1 MDYKFKYASKEA
13 STILNEKDGLL
24 YITFPKLAAQK
35 DVIHGCSTRIGGVSE
50 GIFSSMNL
58 SFTRG
63 DNSEHVR
70 ENYRRIGKAIG
81 IDETK
86 LVFSDQVHKTT
97 IHVATK
103 EDMGKGIVKPREL
116 KEIDGLVTNEPGIP
130 MVTFYADCVPLLF
143 YDPVEHV
150 AGMAHSGWKGTVA
163 KIGEKMVQKMNK
175 LYGTKPENIIT
186 AIGPSICKDCYEIS
200 EDVALEFERAFPR
213 EQVEVFLE
221 LGENHKYQLDL
232 WKVNEYILTGAGIK
246 RDNLDITN
254 LCTCCNKEL
263 LFSHRGSKG
272 KRGNLGVFMCLKER

>member
-1 MDYKFKYASKEA
+1 MNYKFKYASREA
-13 STILNEKDGLL
+13 STILNEKNGLL
-24 YITFPKLAAQK
+24 YITFPKLAVEK
-35 DVIHGCSTRIGGVSE
+35 DLIHGCSTRIGGVSE

-86 LVFSDQVHKTT
+86 LVFSDQVHKTV

-103 EDMGKGIVKPREL
+103 EDMGKGIIKPREL
-116 KEIDGLVTNEPGIP
+116 KEIDGLVTNETGIP

-163 KIGEKMVQKMNK
+163 KIGEKMVQKMSS
-175 LYGTKPENIIT
+175 LYGTKPENIIA
-186 AIGPSICKDCYEIS
+186 AIGPSICKSCYEIS
-200 EDVALEFERAFPR
+200 EDVALEFERAFPK
-213 EQVEVFLE
+213 EQVEIFLE
-221 LGENHKYQLDL
+221 SKENHKYQLDL

-246 RDNLDITN
+246 RENLDITN

-263 LFSHRGSKG
+263 LFSHRGNKG